1 METLVDY
8 WYGKNR
14 DRNLDDLH
22 KAKPEV
28 PTQQISPTTKPQKQ
42 FEKKPKEKV
51 KIMKN
56 NKNIE
61 EWLTTVT
68 ESWAEYAKEETFS
81 GMNLAQFEVLT
92 GTSTTERERLD
103 TILRDRRAGIA
114 LREAADRKTKE
125 YIKMVVH
132 AVLADPDHGP
142 NSALYRA
149 MGYITDNER
158 ASGLTRKGDA
168 SDDPSNE

>member
-14 DRNLDDLH
+14 DRNLDMH

-28 PTQQISPTTKPQKQ
+28 PTQQISPTTKPQKSI
-42 FEKKPKEKV
+42 ENKPKEKV
-51 KIMKN
+51 KDMK
-56 NKNIE
+56 KHKHTE
-61 EWLTTVT
+61 QWLTTVT
-68 ESWAEYAKEETFS
+68 ESWAENAKEETFS
-81 GMNLAQFEVLT
+81 GMNLAQFKVLAR
-92 GTSTTERERLD
+92 TSLTARERLD

-114 LREAADRKTKE
+114 RREAADSKTRE

-142 NSALYRA
+142 NSALYHA
-149 MGYITDNER
+149 MGYITDDER
-158 ASGLTRKGDA
+158 ASGLTRKSDA
-168 SDDPSNE
+168 PDNQSNE

>member
-14 DRNLDDLH
+14 DRNLDMH
-22 KAKPEV
+22 KAKHEV
-28 PTQQISPTTKPQKQ
+28 PTQQISPTTKSQKQ
-42 FEKKPKEKV
+42 FEKKPKGKV
-51 KIMKN
+51 NKMKKH
-56 NKNIE
+56 KNIE

-81 GMNLAQFEVLT
+81 GMNLAQFKVLT
-92 GTSTTERERLD
+92 GTSLTEREQLD

-114 LREAADRKTKE
+114 RREAADRKTRE
-125 YIKMVVH
+125 YTKMVVH

-168 SDDPSNE
+168 SDGPSNA

>member
-14 DRNLDDLH
+14 DRNLDLH
-22 KAKPEV
+22 KAKLEV
-28 PTQQISPTTKPQKQ
+28 PTQQISPTTKSQKQ
-42 FEKKPKEKV
+42 IEKKPKEKV
-51 KIMKN
+51 NKMKN

-68 ESWAEYAKEETFS
+68 ESWAEHAKEETFS
-81 GMNLAQFEVLT
+81 GMNLAQFKVLT

-103 TILRDRRAGIA
+103 PILRDRRAGIA

-149 MGYITDNER
+149 MGYITDNEH

>member
-14 DRNLDDLH
+14 DRNLDLH
-22 KAKPEV
+22 KAKHEV
-28 PTQQISPTTKPQKQ
+28 PTQQISPTTKSQKQ
-42 FEKKPKEKV
+42 IEKKPKEKIN
-51 KIMKN
+51 KMNN
-56 NKNIE
+56 NKKIE

-68 ESWAEYAKEETFS
+68 ESWAENAKEETFS
-81 GMNLAQFEVLT
+81 GMNLAQFKVLT
-92 GTSTTERERLD
+92 RTSLTERERLD

-114 LREAADRKTKE
+114 RREAADRKTRE

-132 AVLADPDHGP
+132 AVLANPDHGP

-149 MGYITDNER
+149 MGYITDDER
-158 ASGLTRKGDA
+158 ASGLTRKDDA
-168 SDDPSNE
+168 PDNQPNE

>member
-1 METLVDY
+1 MVTLVDY

-14 DRNLDDLH
+14 DRNLDLH
-22 KAKPEV
+22 RAKHEV
-28 PTQQISPTTKPQKQ
+28 PTQQISPTTKSQKQ
-42 FEKKPKEKV
+42 IEPKGKV
-51 KIMKN
+51 NKMKN

-68 ESWAEYAKEETFS
+68 ESWAEHAKEETFS
-81 GMNLAQFEVLT
+81 GMNPAQFKVLT
-92 GTSTTERERLD
+92 RTSLTERERLD

-114 LREAADRKTKE
+114 RREAADSKTRE

-168 SDDPSNE
+168 PDDPSNA

>member
-14 DRNLDDLH
+14 GRNLDLQ
-22 KAKPEV
+22 KAKLEV
-28 PTQQISPTTKPQKQ
+28 STQQISPTTKSQKQ
-42 FEKKPKEKV
+42 FEKKPKGKV
-51 KIMKN
+51 NKMKN

-68 ESWAEYAKEETFS
+68 ESWAEYAKEEIFS
-81 GMNLAQFEVLT
+81 GMNLAQFKVLT
-92 GTSTTERERLD
+92 RTSLTEREQLD

-114 LREAADRKTKE
+114 RREAADSKTRE

-132 AVLADPDHGP
+132 SVLANPDHGP

-168 SDDPSNE
+168 PDDPSNA

>member
-14 DRNLDDLH
+14 DRNLDMH

-28 PTQQISPTTKPQKQ
+28 PTQQISPTTKPQKSI
-42 FEKKPKEKV
+42 ENKPKENV
-51 KIMKN
+51 NDMK
-56 NKNIE
+56 KHKHSE
-61 EWLTTVT
+61 QWLTTVT
-68 ESWAEYAKEETFS
+68 ESWAENAKEETFS
-81 GMNLAQFEVLT
+81 GMNLAQFKVLT
-92 GTSTTERERLD
+92 RTSLTERERLD

-114 LREAADRKTKE
+114 RREAADSKTRE

-149 MGYITDNER
+149 MGYITDDER
-158 ASGLTRKGDA
+158 ASGLTRKSDA
-168 SDDPSNE
+168 PDNQSNE

>member
-1 METLVDY
+1 MESLVDY

-14 DRNLDDLH
+14 DRNLDLQ
-22 KAKPEV
+22 KAKLEV
-28 PTQQISPTTKPQKQ
+28 PTQQISPTTKSQKQ
-42 FEKKPKEKV
+42 IEPKGKV
-51 KIMKN
+51 NKMKN

-81 GMNLAQFEVLT
+81 GMNLAQFKVLT
-92 GTSTTERERLD
+92 ETSLTEREQLD

-114 LREAADRKTKE
+114 RREAADSKTRE

-132 AVLADPDHGP
+132 SVLADPDHGP
-142 NSALYRA
+142 NSALYHA

-158 ASGLTRKGDA
+158 ASGLTRQGDA
-168 SDDPSNE
+168 SDDPSNA